1 MSEPTDG
8 SGRAQRAEGGE
19 SSRVEMALLLFV
31 VLAVVFVASAAGV
44 ALLLL

>member
-1 MSEPTDG
+1 MSGPTDG
-8 SGRAQRAEGGE
+8 SGRAQRSESAE

-31 VLAVVFVASAAGV
+31 VVAVLFVVSAAGV